1 MAGDMKVI
9 SPKKLQTATAAETKA
24 FNDDLAVLATMLWG
38 YDWEESAPGYSVDD
52 FENLSSSEYTRR
64 LFSQSENVFVLG
76 EDGKFQANTLES
88 AEDLAS
94 YAASGRL
101 YARDNENNLCQLLFV
116 EDKNPGAKEGEKQT
130 KPYLQLS
137 EPIQPQAVPA
147 PAWWKYILAIFSSR
161 FSEEIQAYNNATVFN
176 DALAKSGF
184 INNNADREALQDD
197 LKKFEKDL
205 NEYAELQGNVIGAV
219 WTKNRSAETI
229 LNAMHNTIRRNLAR
243 EILKSIKDNPEQKA
257 EILAQNAATFETKL
271 NEMKEYLTTLYDP
284 KELENLVKLG
294 SIARGAENAVLGMK
308 FDFIAETALENF
320 DNYVKAG
327 RSDTF
332 QPRRYAQTFKTIVD
346 ESKQEKKQPEP
357 AKSVQQPKSKTEQQ
371 PVVTNPKDM
380 DYDQFMSYLNNARVR
395 GNNTDIKSV
404 LESKHCS
411 ARTYFEAV
419 ARKIEGQV
427 AGTMMKSLRE
437 APNREELL
445 QQQKELYIPL
455 VADLSN
461 FVVANTDVTTLA
473 NYCTGPRNPEDAL
486 KLQQSASDLL
496 KNGVG
501 KYLEETAKKNAEKAK
516 ENVEAAP
523 QKQETSVEK
532 DQSQPEKTGDTRSLS

>member
-9 SPKKLQTATAAETKA
+9 SPKKLQTATATET
-24 FNDDLAVLATMLWG
+24 AVFTDQLYLITTMLWG
-38 YDWEESAPGYSVDD
+38 YDWEQSAPGYSVQDA
-52 FENLSSSEYTRR
+52 EKLSSSEYTRR
-64 LFSQSENVFVLG
+64 LFSKSENVFVLG
-76 EDGKFQANTLES
+76 EDGTFQANALES

-101 YARDNENNLCQLLFV
+101 YARDKENNLCQIQFTKDRAAGSKV
-116 EDKNPGAKEGEKQT
+116 EENKWAT
-130 KPYLQLS
+130 YLQLS
-137 EPIQPQAVPA
+137 EPVQPQAVPA

-161 FSEEIQAYNNATVFN
+161 FNEEIQAYNAATAFN
-176 DALAKSGF
+176 DALEKSGF
-184 INNNADREALQDD
+184 INDNADREALQDD

-205 NEYAELQGNVIGAV
+205 NEYAELKGNVIGAV
-219 WTKNRSAETI
+219 LTKNRSAETI

-243 EILKSIKDNPEQKA
+243 SVLKSIEDNPGQKT

-271 NEMKEYLTTLYDP
+271 NEIKEYLPKLYDP

-294 SIARGAENAVLGMK
+294 PIARGAENAVLGMK

-346 ESKQEKKQPEP
+346 ESEPEKKQSEP

-380 DYDQFMSYLNNARVR
+380 DYDQFMGYLNNARVR
-395 GNNTDIKSV
+395 GANTDIKKV
-404 LESKHCS
+404 LESPHCS

-427 AGTMMKSLRE
+427 AGTMMRSLRE

-473 NYCTGPRNPEDAL
+473 NYCTGLRNPEDAL
-486 KLQQSASDLL
+486 KLQQSADGLV
-496 KNGVG
+496 KNGVSR
-501 KYLEETAKKNAEKAK
+501 YLEETAKKNAEKAK

-523 QKQETSVEK
+523 QKQEASVEK
-532 DQSQPEKTGDTRSLS
+532 EQSQPEKQGNPLDLH